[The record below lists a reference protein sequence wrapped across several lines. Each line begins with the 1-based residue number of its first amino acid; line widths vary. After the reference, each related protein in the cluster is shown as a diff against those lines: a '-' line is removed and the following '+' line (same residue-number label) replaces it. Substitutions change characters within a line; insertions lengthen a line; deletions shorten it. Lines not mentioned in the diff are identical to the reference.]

1 MSIKKQFSWF
11 YRCLKLYLYE
21 LNEIFICYCF
31 KIDTYKMPQDYI
43 PVLIQTFVVLGFVI
57 TTMVLTHFLGPK
69 RSSRAKLENFECGIE
84 GMGNARSP
92 FSVKYFLIAIL
103 FVLFDV
109 EVIFMYPWAVNF
121 KSMGKEG
128 FLDMFLFMILLLA
141 GFIYV
146 ILKGALKWDKR

>member
-1 MSIKKQFSWF
+1 
-11 YRCLKLYLYE
+11 
-21 LNEIFICYCF
+21 
-31 KIDTYKMPQDYI
+31 MPQDYI

-121 KSMGKEG
+121 IELGKEG
-128 FLDMFLFMILLLA
+128 FIDMLLFMTLLLA
-141 GFIYV
+141 GFIYI
-146 ILKGALKWDKR
+146 ILKGALEWDKR